1 MAYFSES
8 MTSVEAGD
16 IFAEFNKKVLRDEIP
31 MEEYQQIVREYN
43 EVSSKIFDREMKA
56 FDAEYRS
63 ITYLTEDDTDVCRD
77 GDHEED
83 AGGDGEAR
91 A

>member
-8 MTSVEAGD
+8 MTSVEAGNK
-16 IFAEFNKKVLRDEIP
+16 FAEFNKKVLRDEIP

-63 ITYLTEDDTDVCRD
+63 ITYLTEDNTDVCRD
-77 GDHEED
+77 GDNGED
-83 AGGDGEAR
+83 ARSTRET
-91 A
+91 